1 MDDLGVEVELL
12 LATFDCI
19 NAPLFAKF
27 AHQSAGLKAPRWQCV
42 SDPSADIDFKQVV
55 FLEAPKWWT
64 TVQNSIFKREQRALA
79 KLGIRTGID

>member
-1 MDDLGVEVELL
+1 MRE
-12 LATFDCI
+12 AM
-19 NAPLFAKF
+19 
-27 AHQSAGLKAPRWQCV
+27 R
-42 SDPSADIDFKQVV
+42 DPSADIDFKQVV